1 MKNQT
6 NDSEAIMFLHRRK
19 SKEQHMVHIIMHLIL
34 VIVKLEG
41 TAPLIIC
48 NMIKLKMWRVHMN
61 TILVVFEKYKRN
73 GELKNKGINFRKV
86 SFQLS

>member
-6 NDSEAIMFLHRRK
+6 NDSEAIMESAK
-19 SKEQHMVHIIMHLIL
+19 KEQRAAHGSHYNTFDSCHSQVRRHCPFL
-34 VIVKLEG
+34 
-41 TAPLIIC
+41 IC

-73 GELKNKGINFRKV
+73 DELKNKGINFRKV
-86 SFQLS
+86 GFQLS